1 MVDNFAW
8 VLLIVSFVSCI
19 TALSVDLPR
28 TTYSRI
34 VHNEF
39 DVMMVSLRHLTSRNL
54 RVEAKSNH
62 TEPYLLQANVS
73 VRFESNSFG
82 MRVQRVT

>member
-1 MVDNFAW
+1 VGY
-8 VLLIVSFVSCI
+8 I
-19 TALSVDLPR
+19 TALSVGLSR

-39 DVMMVSLRHLTSRNL
+39 NVMMVSLRHLTSRNL

-62 TEPYLLQANVS
+62 TEPYLLQADVS
-73 VRFESNSFG
+73 VKFESNSSR
-82 MRVQRVT
+82 MRV